1 MTFNFDGTELINLIL
16 LIALLGF
23 MWRINRGVGDKLDA
37 LRLEFKQ
44 GLAKLESKFDD
55 LSRHVS
61 RLSERVARIE
71 GRLERPWERFPF
83 SEASTGAEEAIPA
96 VTDEPCA
103 SRAWT

>member
-44 GLAKLESKFDD
+44 GLAKLVK
-55 LSRHVS
+55 
-61 RLSERVARIE
+61 
-71 GRLERPWERFPF
+71 
-83 SEASTGAEEAIPA
+83 
-96 VTDEPCA
+96 
-103 SRAWT
+103 